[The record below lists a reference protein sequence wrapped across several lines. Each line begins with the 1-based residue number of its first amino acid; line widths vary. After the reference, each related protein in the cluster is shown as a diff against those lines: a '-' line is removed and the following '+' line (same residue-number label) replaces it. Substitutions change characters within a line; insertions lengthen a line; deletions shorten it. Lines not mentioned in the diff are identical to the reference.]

1 MTRADFNTNQRMRR
15 DDTVTSQGTLTNVQL
30 PQITKHGL
38 DFPLLIS
45 VVLLCAFGIVMLF
58 SASYYYAE
66 LTQGDG
72 LHYVK
77 SQSVYLIFGL
87 VMMVIVSHIPYTIF
101 SKKWITVGLYLI
113 LIGLLIAVK
122 LFGITLQGA
131 KRWLSLGFITI
142 QPSELS
148 KLILTLCISSYA
160 TLHAKQ
166 MHRFGKGLFPLLI
179 IVGIPALLI
188 FIQPNLSMLLILLIN
203 FFIMA
208 YMSGC
213 DVRWLIS
220 IALAGLGLVVAYLLI
235 ADNYQS
241 DRFVMVFKSWDE
253 LQQMSGNESFQIIQS
268 LYAFANGGLFGQG
281 FDASRQKL
289 LFLPYRESDY
299 ILPIISE
306 ELGYVAVFLLLATY
320 FFVIWRGLKIAK
332 NCRERFGTLVAIGI
346 TSAIGIQVFINAAV
360 VSNMLPATGQTLPFI
375 SAGGTSL
382 VSYLI
387 SIGILLNISRY
398 TEQNKVK
405 R

>member
-1 MTRADFNTNQRMRR
+1 MTRADFNTNRKTHR
-15 DDTVTSQGTLTNVQL
+15 DGAELHDASQSVQL
-30 PQITKHGL
+30 PRVAKHAL
-38 DFPLLIS
+38 DFPLLIA

-87 VMMVIVSHIPYTIF
+87 VMMIIVSHIPYTVF
-101 SKKWITVGLYLI
+101 SKKWIGMGLYIL

-122 LFGITLQGA
+122 LFGVTLQGA

-148 KLILTLCISSYA
+148 KLILTICISSYA
-160 TLHAKQ
+160 TVHAKQ
-166 MHRFGKGLFPLLI
+166 MYKFSKGLFPLLV
-179 IVGIPALLI
+179 IVGIPAILI
-188 FIQPNLSMLLILLIN
+188 FMQPNLSMLLILLIN

-208 YMSGC
+208 YISGC
-213 DVRWLIS
+213 DRKWLIG
-220 IALAGLGLVVAYLLI
+220 IAIFGLGLVVAYLLI
-235 ADNYQS
+235 AGNYQS
-241 DRFVMVFKSWDE
+241 DRFMMVFKSWDE

-306 ELGYVAVFLLLATY
+306 ELGYVTVFLLLATY
-320 FFVIWRGLKIAK
+320 FFVIWRGLKIAR

-387 SIGILLNISRY
+387 SIGILMNISRY
-398 TEQNKVK
+398 TEQNKLK
-405 R
+405 G

>member
-1 MTRADFNTNQRMRR
+1 MTGADFNPNQRMRR
-15 DDTVTSQGTLTNVQL
+15 NNTVNSATVQL
-30 PQITKHGL
+30 PQVAKHGL
-38 DFPLLIS
+38 DFPLLIA

-77 SQSVYLIFGL
+77 TQSVYLIFGL
-87 VMMVIVSHIPYTIF
+87 ILMIIVSHIPYTVF
-101 SKKWITVGLYLI
+101 SKKWITVCLYIL

-160 TLHAKQ
+160 TVHAKQ

-213 DVRWLIS
+213 DLRWLIG

-235 ADNYQS
+235 AGNYQS
-241 DRFVMVFKSWDE
+241 DRFMMVFKSWDE

-320 FFVIWRGLKIAK
+320 FFVIWRGIKIAK

-382 VSYLI
+382 VSYLV

-405 R
+405 G